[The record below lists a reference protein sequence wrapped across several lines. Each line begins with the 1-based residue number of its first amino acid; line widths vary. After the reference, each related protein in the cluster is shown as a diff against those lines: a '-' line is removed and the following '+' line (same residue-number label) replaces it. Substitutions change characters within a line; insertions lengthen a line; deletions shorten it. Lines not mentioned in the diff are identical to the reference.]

1 MNLAHTDESSFMI
14 SSDSSSQKTPEMI
27 VLRFTRMVFSVN
39 LSPFLLNATVN
50 HHMETYQDMDPFLV
64 DKFLSSIYVDDV
76 NSGGG
81 GVDSTYELYLKSKL
95 QLAEAGF
102 KFITNF
108 AEL

>member
-1 MNLAHTDESSFMI
+1 
-14 SSDSSSQKTPEMI
+14 
-27 VLRFTRMVFSVN
+27 
-39 LSPFLLNATVN
+39 
-50 HHMETYQDMDPFLV
+50 MDPFLV